1 MTKRLCTIA
10 LGLAGSMVVMLAQ
23 TVPTT
28 GLRENTPTVHAFTNA
43 RIVVAPGRTIAQGT
57 LVIRNGMIEAV
68 GEKITP
74 PADARIWDMKGLT
87 LYAGLIELSSDIG
100 MPKAQQ
106 TQPTSS
112 LDLPAQTQQ
121 PEKPKGAA
129 HWNTR
134 MKADF
139 NADEEFTPD
148 AKAAEKLRSQG
159 FTLALATPQR
169 EIFRGT
175 SALVNLGDGS
185 ASDLVIKR
193 RVAQNV
199 SIELVR
205 GLGGGYPNSLM
216 GSIAFIRQSYYD
228 ADWYR
233 RAQEAYTKNP
243 IGRKRPE
250 ANTALATLADAV
262 QNRLPVVMDASSDLN
277 FLRIAKIGREFSL
290 NLMVVGSG
298 QEYRRLDAI
307 KAAKVPVIVPLSF
320 PEAPS
325 VEAPEEA
332 MNVTLEHLRHCDA
345 APENASRLQK
355 AGITIAL
362 TSDKLKDPATF
373 LAQLRKATERGLQPD
388 AALAALTTTPARL
401 IGVDKQFGTL
411 DAGKVAN
418 FVVADGD
425 LFVEKTKIR
434 EVWIDGKRYDVKVP
448 PSNDPRGVW
457 DITTTIPRARRAKL
471 TLRGEADKPTGSL
484 ILDGREVKL
493 STVALS
499 ADRLAATFSGDS
511 IQVPGTIRASGI
523 VGQDEMFGL
532 GEMPDGVSFSWHA
545 TRVAPPKEEPDTAKP
560 KQVEMATSPVTFPP
574 LEYGLTKMPDQPEN
588 ILVRNGTIWT
598 QGPQGKLANADM
610 LVTKGK
616 IARIGT
622 GLTAPP
628 NAVVI
633 DATNKHVSPGII
645 DAHSHTATSSVNEGG
660 QAITCETRIEDVIDP
675 DDIWIYRQLAGGTT
689 IANVLHGSAN
699 PIGGQNSIVKWRWG
713 GLADD
718 LLMIG
723 APPGVKFA
731 LGENVKQSNVST
743 AGRGPGRYPQTRMG
757 VEQLIRDRFQAA
769 LDYEREWKEWEKDKT
784 TIPPRKDL
792 ELDCLLEIVKGQR
805 RIHAHG
811 YRQDEMLML
820 MRLAED
826 FGIRIASFEH
836 ALEGYK
842 IAETMAKHG
851 VGASA
856 FSDWWAYKIE
866 AWDAIPGNG
875 PLMHSQG
882 VVVAYSSDDAQL
894 ASRLNWDAAKAM
906 KFGLSEEEAFKFVT
920 INPAKQLKI
929 DKWVGS
935 LEVGKDADFVIWN
948 GNPLSTY
955 SKCEQTWVDGRRY
968 FDIQEDRKMQEE
980 IVKERA
986 ALIQKILAA
995 KKERPAA
1002 PGAAPARSRRPNESQ
1017 QQSRIEEGLSHET
1030 N

>member
-1 MTKRLCTIA
+1 MIKRLCIIVLA
-10 LGLAGSMVVMLAQ
+10 LTWSIVMTLAQ
-23 TVPTT
+23 TAPTT
-28 GLRENTPTVHAFTNA
+28 GLRENTPTIHAFTNA
-43 RIVVAPGRTIAQGT
+43 LIVVAPGKTIAQGT
-57 LVIRNGMIEAV
+57 LVIRNGVIEAV

-74 PADARIWDMKGLT
+74 PADARIWDMRGLT
-87 LYAGLIELSSDIG
+87 LYPGLIELSSDIG

-106 TQPTSS
+106 AQPTSPF
-112 LDLPAQTQQ
+112 DAPTPTQQ
-121 PEKPKGAA
+121 AEKPKGAA
-129 HWNTR
+129 HWNTC

-193 RVAQNV
+193 RVAQNI
-199 SIELVR
+199 SIEQVR
-205 GLGGGYPNSLM
+205 GFGGGYPNSLM
-216 GSIAFIRQSYYD
+216 GIIAFIRQSCYD

-233 RAQEAYTKNP
+233 KAQEAYAKNP
-243 IGRKRPE
+243 VGQKRPE
-250 ANTALATLADAV
+250 TNTALAALADAL
-262 QNRLPVVMDASSDLN
+262 QNRLPVVMDASNDLN
-277 FLRIAKIGREFSL
+277 FFRIVKIGREFSL
-290 NLMVVGSG
+290 NLIIVGSG
-298 QEYRRLDAI
+298 QEYRRIDAV
-307 KAAKVPVIVPLSF
+307 KASKIPVVVPLSF

-332 MNVTLEHLRHCDA
+332 MNVTLEDLRHFDA
-345 APENASRLQK
+345 APENAGRLQN

-373 LAQLRKATERGLQPD
+373 LAQARKAVERGLQAD
-388 AALAALTTTPARL
+388 AALAALTTTPAKL
-401 IGVDKQFGTL
+401 IGADKQFGTL
-411 DAGKVAN
+411 DAGKIAN
-418 FVVADGD
+418 FIVTDGD
-425 LFVEKTKIR
+425 LFAEKTKIR
-434 EVWIDGKRYDVKVP
+434 EVWIDGKRYEVKVP

-457 DITTTIPRARRAKL
+457 DVTTTIPRAQRAKL
-471 TLRGEADKPTGSL
+471 TLKGEADKPTGSL
-484 ILDGREVKL
+484 TVEGKEVKL
-493 STVALS
+493 SSVALS
-499 ADRLAATFSGDS
+499 ADRLVASLSGDS
-511 IQVPGTIRASGI
+511 IQIPGTIRGSGV
-523 VGQDEMFGL
+523 VGQNEMFGL
-532 GEMPDGVSFSWHA
+532 GEMPDGTSFSWHA
-545 TRVAPPKEEPDTAKP
+545 TRIAPPKEEPDTTKP
-560 KQVEMATSPVTFPP
+560 KKAEMATSLVTFPP
-574 LEYGLTKMPDQPEN
+574 TEYGRTKLPDQPEN
-588 ILVRNGTIWT
+588 ILVRNATIWT

-689 IANVLHGSAN
+689 MANVLHGSAN

-713 GLADD
+713 GSADD
-718 LLMIG
+718 LVMAG

-743 AGRGPGRYPQTRMG
+743 TGRGPGRYPQTRMG
-757 VEQLIRDRFQAA
+757 VEQLIRDRFQTA
-769 LDYEREWKEWEKDKT
+769 LDYEREWKEWEKDRTK
-784 TIPPRKDL
+784 ISPRRDL

-836 ALEGYK
+836 VLEGYK
-842 IAETMAKHG
+842 IADVMAKHG
-851 VGASA
+851 VGGSA

-894 ASRLNWDAAKAM
+894 ASRLNWDAAKAI

-948 GNPLSTY
+948 GSPLSTY
-955 SKCEQTWVDGRRY
+955 SKCEQTWVDGMKY
-968 FDIQEDRKMQEE
+968 FDIQEDRKMQEQ
-980 IVKERA
+980 IIKERA
-986 ALIQKILAA
+986 ELIQKILAA
-995 KKERPAA
+995 KKERPAT
-1002 PGAAPARSRRPNESQ
+1002 PGGTPARSRRPNESQ
-1017 QQSRIEEGLSHET
+1017 QQSCIEEGLSHET